1 MSDSVA
7 VATEPEGE
15 LPAWVGELADGL
27 EDELGREDADP
38 ERFLAALALGLLP
51 LAEVDVPAAIG
62 HARTYVANF
71 PVPGR
76 ALGDLDERAATWL
89 AQLLDQPPARALL
102 RQRLAEL
109 SAAWAES
116 RPLAAGRIGG
126 WADGP
131 PPADPLQDAP
141 WRAAMLA
148 LARTQL
154 DA

>member
-1 MSDSVA
+1 VSGS
-7 VATEPEGE
+7 EEE
-15 LPAWVGELADGL
+15 LPAWVGELGDAL

-38 ERFLAALALGLLP
+38 DRFLAALALGLLP
-51 LAEVDVPAAIG
+51 LAEVDVPAALG

-89 AQLLDQPPARALL
+89 AQLMDEPPARTLL
-102 RQRLAEL
+102 RGRLAEL
-109 SAAWAES
+109 AAAWAEP
-116 RPLAAGRIGG
+116 RPLAAARLAS

-141 WRAAMLA
+141 WRSAMLA

-154 DA
+154 DG